1 MPPPPPPPPSRGPR
15 PAAGQSRLYK
25 FFRDSE
31 PNKKS
36 TVSFCSRAATTA
48 LPSSCTPTRVAS
60 APLPRT
66 AAADDTPT
74 RRRGTGEINKK
85 KLKWQHLCFLQV
97 LPSYLTFFL
106 FFCQVPSGE
115 GPRDERGGEEK
126 EGGGEEKEGGGGEEE
141 ETGMYKLYAQK
152 MPSLRNAEHLLM
164 PSQEEEERRR
174 REEEHQR
181 RIAGRCNSRP

>member
-1 MPPPPPPPPSRGPR
+1 MRKSPPLDPPPPPPPPPSRGPR

-85 KLKWQHLCFLQV
+85 KMKWQHLYFLQV
-97 LPSYLTFFL
+97 IPSYLTFFL
-106 FFCQVPSGE
+106 FFVRCLQ
-115 GPRDERGGEEK
+115 EK
-126 EGGGEEKEGGGGEEE
+126 AREMREEE
-141 ETGMYKLYAQK
+141 RRKREEERRK
-152 MPSLRNAEHLLM
+152 R
-164 PSQEEEERRR
+164 EEEERRR
-174 REEEHQR
+174 RQVCTNCMPKKCHR
-181 RIAGRCNSRP
+181 